1 MCPGDLAQFSL
12 GLLGWKVTLGGSR
25 EHESW
30 ALLLVWCWDSFQGP
44 AAVDSQSAALP
55 TQELGPTC
63 CHCCHLPQEVLSW
76 AE

>member
-55 TQELGPTC
+55 TQELGYCPLAATAATFPSRC
-63 CHCCHLPQEVLSW
+63 
-76 AE
+76 